1 MRGVAWLDAV
11 LEQAGAQGLAL
22 TTLDDA
28 LERHAP
34 VGVPADAL
42 GPHATSWGEG
52 EDLRTWSGPDVAGF
66 ADRARTAEL
75 ALVARTGA
83 PPARALREL
92 LALQSSDW
100 AFLDHNDL
108 ARPYAEQR
116 AAGHG
121 AALAA
126 VLADP
131 DGVDPTLRGLA
142 PWLAGWR

>member
-1 MRGVAWLDAV
+1 MRSIAIHRCRLPAV
-11 LEQAGAQGLAL
+11 
-22 TTLDDA
+22 
-28 LERHAP
+28 
-34 VGVPADAL
+34 AL

-75 ALVARTGA
+75 VLAARTEA

-100 AFLDHNDL
+100 AFLDHRDL

-116 AAGHG
+116 AAGHA

-126 VLADP
+126 ALTDSRGADP
-131 DGVDPTLRGLA
+131 ALRGLA
-142 PWLAGWR
+142 PVLAGWR